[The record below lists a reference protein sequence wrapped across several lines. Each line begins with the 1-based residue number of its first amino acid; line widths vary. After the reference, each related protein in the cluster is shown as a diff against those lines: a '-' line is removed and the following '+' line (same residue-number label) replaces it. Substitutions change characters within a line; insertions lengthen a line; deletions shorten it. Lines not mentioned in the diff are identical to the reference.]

1 MTAADWL
8 WVAAAFIS
16 GSLPFAVW
24 VGQLGLKRDIRAY
37 GDGNPGMFNV
47 MRAGGIAWGGLALML
62 EISKA
67 AVPVGLAAQ
76 VYHIDGLPLVLIAL
90 APPLGH
96 AFSPFLRFR
105 GGKAIAA
112 TTGSFIGLTLWEV
125 PLVGM
130 VLLVLWYNLLT
141 SSGWAVMFTMLGIL
155 AYLLLTD
162 AAATLLAVWAGIMLL
177 LIFRHRAELTRLP
190 AFKIPSVLRPLLKPV
205 EPDRDPGD
213 PVRNGGSDRH

>member
-1 MTAADWL
+1 MTAADFL

-16 GSLPFAVW
+16 GSLPFSVW
-24 VGQLGLKRDIRAY
+24 VGRLGLKRDIRSY
-37 GDGNPGMFNV
+37 GDGNPGTFNV
-47 MRAGGIAWGGLALML
+47 MRAGGLAWGGLALVL
-62 EISKA
+62 DISKA

-76 VYHIDGLPLVLIAL
+76 VYNIEGLPLVLIAL

-96 AFSPFLRFR
+96 AFSPFLGFS

-112 TTGSFIGLTLWEV
+112 TAGSFIGLTLWEV

-155 AYLLLTD
+155 AYLLLTSATD
-162 AAATLLAVWAGIMLL
+162 TLLAVWAGIMLL
-177 LIFRHRAELTRLP
+177 LIFKHRAELTRLP
-190 AFKIPSVLRPLLKPV
+190 AFKLPSILRPLLKSV

-213 PVRNGGSDRH
+213 PVRNGGTDRH